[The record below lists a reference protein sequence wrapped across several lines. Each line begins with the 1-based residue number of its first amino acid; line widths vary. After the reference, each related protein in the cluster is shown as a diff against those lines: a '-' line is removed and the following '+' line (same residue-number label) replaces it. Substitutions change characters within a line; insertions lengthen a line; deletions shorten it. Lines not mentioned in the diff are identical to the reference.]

1 MKTLTLEELS
11 KLFDLTIK
19 KLKDSNIEEIKIEE
33 DFYRFIP
40 ADKWDSYEED
50 IILNGSLFDDVD
62 SLKAHFS
69 NNKRPFTYVDF
80 DRLSSVLNYISNKEN
95 PVEI

>member
-1 MKTLTLEELS
+1 MKKLTLDELS
-11 KLFDLTIK
+11 HLFNLTIK
-19 KLKDSNIEEIKIEE
+19 KLKDSNISEIEIES

-40 ADKWDSYEED
+40 ADKWDSYEEN
-50 IILNGSLFDDVD
+50 IILNGSLFDDID

-69 NNKRPFTYVDF
+69 DKERPFTYVDF